1 MNFCWSLGEI
11 IKGFKPFITVLS
23 TKDIAILLDM
33 EVARAVSIDLVGFML
48 SILEMGTVLISKK
61 EWTIRESPF
70 TT

>member
-1 MNFCWSLGEI
+1 MNFYLSLGEK

-61 EWTIRESPF
+61 E
-70 TT
+70 